1 MVGYLDFCV
10 FYHLYNIT
18 YTKAFYICF
27 IIHSTDILTESQVKG
42 QLLYQGEYWTG
53 LLSVVSE
60 NIFVSTDER
69 EFSLEII
76 A

>member
-1 MVGYLDFCV
+1 MYVL
-10 FYHLYNIT
+10 LYIQL
-18 YTKAFYICF
+18 
-27 IIHSTDILTESQVKG
+27 ILTESQVKG

>member
-1 MVGYLDFCV
+1 MYVL
-10 FYHLYNIT
+10 LYI
-18 YTKAFYICF
+18 KL
-27 IIHSTDILTESQVKG
+27 ILTESQVKD
-42 QLLYQGEYWTG
+42 QLQYQGEYWTG

>member
-1 MVGYLDFCV
+1 MYFL
-10 FYHLYNIT
+10 LYIQL
-18 YTKAFYICF
+18 
-27 IIHSTDILTESQVKG
+27 ILTESQVKG

-53 LLSVVSE
+53 LLSVVSK
-60 NIFVSTDER
+60 NIFVPTDER